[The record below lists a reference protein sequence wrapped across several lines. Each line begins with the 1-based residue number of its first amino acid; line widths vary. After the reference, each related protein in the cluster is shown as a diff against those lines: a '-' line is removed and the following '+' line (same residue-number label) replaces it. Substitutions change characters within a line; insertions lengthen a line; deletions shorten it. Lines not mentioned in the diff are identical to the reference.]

1 MRAEYGIAK
10 LWQRLRALIQRLF
23 SPKAPANVLA
33 IPATGTPAAMTAGTE
48 VARPQVAGAV
58 AEAARVAV
66 APAAVEAA
74 LPAQPPAPPPAMA
87 AAAPAPAEVARRVP
101 SVVVAARP
109 VMAPAEVVTALRE
122 AQAESA
128 AQGRASA
135 ASMQRPSALPGMSV
149 RRYFGRL
156 VSATPAGLTIDFTR
170 WQVASVERFFMAITS
185 PELIRRREAPTTG
198 GEVLS
203 LPNAFEGFEWD

>member
-66 APAAVEAA
+66 APAAAEAA
-74 LPAQPPAPPPAMA
+74 LPLPAPASPAMA

>member
-1 MRAEYGIAK
+1 MRAESGIAK

-33 IPATGTPAAMTAGTE
+33 IPATGTPAAMTVGTE
-48 VARPQVAGAV
+48 VARPQVAVAV

-74 LPAQPPAPPPAMA
+74 LPAQPPAMA
-87 AAAPAPAEVARRVP
+87 AAAPAPVEVARRVP

-203 LPNAFEGFEWD
+203 LPNAFDGFEWD